1 MGPKVNLRSFL
12 WIFRVVFLVCTFP
25 LLLES
30 FSLQNLYWDVAPSC
44 SPSST
49 CRLTRLRPRMTLDL
63 FGVFPNKSVEE
74 SKSKRVES
82 IPTGLTRILKQRRK
96 ETAKRDEIAKECSTF
111 LRNSNYYSFLLPFLF
126 TFIPLEITPIH
137 SPPSNLSKTLTT
149 PTRAV
154 KVAKVLATTAT
165 PMSNEE
171 EKANNNDKSPS
182 PINSIAYTDKI
193 YPQVHLEK
201 IPSTWVQTETEVGS
215 NINDRRR
222 LVVFKDPTSEAAVLI
237 AYTPIRPDY
246 PALSAFGNI
255 DAVTNVVIPDAP
267 GVKSEL
273 IYRKERKDKYEF
285 EYIFQPPG
293 QEARHLFT
301 TWSMI
306 PGDVLVTYTG
316 QCLQKNFQDSK
327 DLESTLKQISESF
340 FVENTKK

>member
-1 MGPKVNLRSFL
+1 M
-12 WIFRVVFLVCTFP
+12 
-25 LLLES
+25 
-30 FSLQNLYWDVAPSC
+30 
-44 SPSST
+44 
-49 CRLTRLRPRMTLDL
+49 
-63 FGVFPNKSVEE
+63 
-74 SKSKRVES
+74 ES
-82 IPTGLTRILKQRRK
+82 IPTRLTRILNQERK
-96 ETAKRDEIAKECSTF
+96 ETSKRDEIAKNCSTF
-111 LRNSNYYSFLLPFLF
+111 LPKYYSFLLSFLF
-126 TFIPLEITPIH
+126 TFIPLEVTPIH
-137 SPPSNLSKTLTT
+137 SSPSNLSKTLTT
-149 PTRAV
+149 PNRAV

-165 PMSNEE
+165 TTTGEG
-171 EKANNNDKSPS
+171 EKANNNKSPS

-201 IPSTWVQTETEVGS
+201 IPSNWVQTETEVGS

-285 EYIFQPPG
+285 EYNFQPPG

-316 QCLQKNFQDSK
+316 QCFQKNFQDPK